1 MDATMQRPSPAQA
14 FAYALAGAGGYPI
27 IPAAEGQN
35 ERTRPPPRASACLW
49 GWMLP
54 SSVAAL
60 FESGISGKML
70 WYALDAG

>member
-35 ERTRPPPRASACLW
+35 ERTRPPPRLAVPL
-49 GWMLP
+49 G
-54 SSVAAL
+54 VDAA
-60 FESGISGKML
+60 II
-70 WYALDAG
+70 DRVII